1 LDAQAAGPDG
11 DGRRRWV
18 MGHVGVAWKAEWP
31 RQLPLAHS
39 TTPGEDGDAVAT
51 HGDVG
56 EDGDD
61 VAEDGDA

>member
-1 LDAQAAGPDG
+1 
-11 DGRRRWV
+11 